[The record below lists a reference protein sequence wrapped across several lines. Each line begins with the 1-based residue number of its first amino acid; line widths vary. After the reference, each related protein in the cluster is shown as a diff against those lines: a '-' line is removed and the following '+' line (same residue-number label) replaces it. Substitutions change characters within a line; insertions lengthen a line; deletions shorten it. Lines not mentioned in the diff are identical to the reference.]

1 MFLQAISDGSDGQW
15 LFYNFTFYILQGWG
29 SKGLT
34 RVILCFVDAVQHY
47 KYLNLLIKAYLEVSL
62 KILNEDVFIS
72 WWSGAMVIV
81 DMICWDKPRQVLPN
95 NTDPRHNKN
104 VCMKYVI
111 TTFNLT
117 TRIFEVYRSSKY
129 A

>member
-1 MFLQAISDGSDGQW
+1 MEAMGNDCFTISHS
-15 LFYNFTFYILQGWG
+15 TFY
-29 SKGLT
+29 KGAGDEYGADKGH
-34 RVILCFVDAVQHY
+34 FVEAAQSC
-47 KYLNLLIKAYLEVSL
+47 KYINLLMKAYLELFL
-62 KILNEDVFIS
+62 KSLNEDVFIS
-72 WWSGAMVIV
+72 WWNGAMVIV

>member
-15 LFYNFTFYILQGWG
+15 LFYNFTFYILQGRG
-29 SKGLT
+29 SKGMNDKGHFH
-34 RVILCFVDAVQHY
+34 FVDAAQSC
-47 KYLNLLIKAYLEVSL
+47 KYLNLLMKAYLELS
-62 KILNEDVFIS
+62 LNEDVFIS
-72 WWSGAMVIV
+72 WWNGAMVIV

-117 TRIFEVYRSSKY
+117 TRIFEVYRGSTY